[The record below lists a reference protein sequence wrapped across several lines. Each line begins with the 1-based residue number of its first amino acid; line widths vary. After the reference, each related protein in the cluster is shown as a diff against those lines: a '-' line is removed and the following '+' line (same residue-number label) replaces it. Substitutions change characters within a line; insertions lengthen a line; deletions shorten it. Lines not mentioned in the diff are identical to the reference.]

1 MPMHIQSKKTFAVI
15 DYERCAPEACDPEQ
29 GTCPAAAA
37 CQQKVIKQIDGPF
50 EQPMLFQNLCM
61 GCWDCIE
68 ACPPGAISIYHT
80 S

>member
-1 MPMHIQSKKTFAVI
+1 MHIQSKKSFAII
-15 DYERCAPEACDPEQ
+15 DYERCDPGTCNPEQ

-50 EQPMLFQNLCM
+50 EQPMLFQNLCL
-61 GCWDCIE
+61 GCWDCLG
-68 ACPPGAISIYHT
+68 ACPLEAVSIYHT